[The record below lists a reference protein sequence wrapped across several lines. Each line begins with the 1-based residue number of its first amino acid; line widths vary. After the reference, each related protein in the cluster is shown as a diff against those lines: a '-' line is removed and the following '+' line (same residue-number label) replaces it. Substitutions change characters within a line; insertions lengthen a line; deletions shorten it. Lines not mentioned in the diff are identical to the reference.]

1 MNAVLLFSL
10 TAMVNPTLVAATTVL
25 LLLPNP
31 TRLMLG
37 YLAGAYTVSITI
49 GIVIVLSLGAS
60 NPTTSSAKHT
70 INPIVDLV
78 AGAILLAVG
87 FVLGTDRDR
96 ALRERRARRKG
107 RGEHKTPRWQQQLAK
122 GSPRVTFL
130 VGIALTLPG
139 ASYLAALTALHKLD
153 YGTVGVV
160 ATVVLINVIMLALIE
175 VPLISFAIAPDWT
188 PRAIARVKHAFRD
201 HGHTVLFVGT
211 TALGALLIL
220 RGVITLLA

>member
-1 MNAVLLFSL
+1 
-10 TAMVNPTLVAATTVL
+10 
-25 LLLPNP
+25 
-31 TRLMLG
+31 
-37 YLAGAYTVSITI
+37 VSITI

-188 PRAIARVKHAFRD
+188 PRAIERVKYAFRD

>member
-49 GIVIVLSLGAS
+49 GVVIVLSLGAS

-188 PRAIARVKHAFRD
+188 PRAIEHVKHAFRD
-201 HGHTVLFVGT
+201 HGRTVLFVGT